1 MKKTLLNLMK
11 TKMAKASIL
20 IFIILMLSLSTALAQ
35 FTWTTTQTGFDQ
47 SWFGITYGNGVFVAV
62 AQNGTGNRVMTSPDG
77 IAWTT
82 RSSAANY
89 NWTSVTYG
97 NNLFVAV
104 AIWATGN
111 GVMTSPDGI
120 NWTSRTSAADYDWRS
135 VTYGN
140 GLFVAVAS
148 SGTGNRVMTSPD
160 GINWTS
166 RTSAADNDWRSV
178 TYGNGLFVAVA
189 IYATGNGVMTSPD
202 GINWTSRTSAAD
214 YDWRSVTYGNGLFVA
229 VASSG
234 TGNRVMTSPDG
245 ITWTLRASA
254 ADNAWHS
261 VIYGNGLFVA
271 VSTDGSGNRV
281 MTSTDGFTW
290 TSRTSAANNSWN
302 SVNYGNGVFVAVANN
317 GEGNRVMTS
326 PDGITW
332 ISVTYFPQRD
342 WYSVTFGNGVFVAV
356 ATSGTGNRVMTSPDG
371 INLTIRSS
379 AADNIWRSVTYG
391 NGLFVAV
398 SADGIGNRVMTSP
411 DGITWTSRSSAVD
424 NNWFSV
430 TYGNGLFVAV
440 ANSGVGNRVMTS
452 PDGITWTSQ
461 TSAVDNSWRSV
472 TYGNGLFV
480 AVANSGAGNRVMTSP
495 DGIAWTSQTSAADNG
510 WTSVTFGKGLFVA
523 VSSTGLMTSPDGSTW
538 TSRTPATSNDWSSVI
553 YGNGLFVAVSGDGA
567 KRVMTSPDGITWTS
581 QNSAVSNYWRSVTF
595 GNGVYVAVATN
606 GGGDRV
612 MKSFAPVPI
621 LPPTAQP
628 TNLYFSTT
636 KTGGNNNIVLHYT
649 ASASAEKY
657 LIVRKT
663 GSVPTFVPSDDTEY
677 TAGAQGD
684 EQIVYAGTAI
694 TGTDATVTSDIAYHY
709 KIYAY
714 NGSAA
719 TTKYLTTSPLS
730 GNTTVYSAP
739 ATLPVTSATVS
750 AGFPNAGVTVT
761 FPSGTTGTTLTVT
774 QTALAPVANF
784 SVLPGVRGVKNLY
797 FTITSTNPAP
807 GTFILIVDFSSLG
820 LTEAQWNNFKVLKRA
835 NAASAWVDVTTLGA
849 TITSRQTDGIWGKF
863 TISGLTSFSEFAG
876 GEAATTFTVVS
887 AAETGAGTLKNLI
900 VGATAG
906 DIIDFNT
913 TSMGGNTITL
923 SSPVVIDKDLTI
935 RGAAGGIIL
944 NGNNATRVM
953 TVNDAVTARLEN
965 LKIQN
970 GNDPA
975 FYVGGIKNE
984 GKLTMINCVVS
995 ENIATGSLA
1004 IGGVLS
1010 WDFAPLDGD
1019 LINLV
1024 NCTISGNTGDPSD
1037 GAGGFYGDGTVNIY
1051 NTIISGNTGFYSD
1064 VDETI
1069 NEIAESYNSLFGND
1083 VSSKITAGTGNLFSQ
1098 NPLFVGIVANPTHPY
1113 AIGAASPCADAGAD
1127 SYSFETTDIRG
1138 GTFGR
1143 KLNKTTGA
1151 TGTIDMGAYEFN
1163 PGLTWDGSES
1173 NDWNTAGNWSSN
1185 TVPFSTDD
1193 VLIPNTVSN
1202 YPTLGAAGA
1211 CNNITMQ
1218 SGASL
1223 LGNAYLTVSGTA
1235 AVDRAIPGAS
1245 QAWHFLSS
1253 PVAAQAISPAFTA
1266 DPATSYDIFA
1276 WYEPTGEW
1284 VNFKNTT
1291 IAPTWNTANVSTNFT
1306 VGKGY
1311 LVEYLGTG
1319 LTKQFTGSLN
1329 AGSVSPALT
1338 KSGTG
1343 DYAAYNLVGNP
1354 YPSAMDWK
1362 AASGW
1367 TRTSLAGSDIAG
1379 YDMSIWNDVA
1389 GQYGSFNSAGSSGN
1403 NDVTQYIA
1411 VGEGFMVKA
1420 TSAGTLG
1427 MADGVRVHNTQAYL
1441 KSTDA
1446 IANILRV
1453 KVAGNA
1459 NTYSDEIVVE
1469 FGHPTANGGAEKM
1482 FSFYE
1487 TAPSLYTVKPD
1498 GKYSV
1503 DFRGEPGAVTIPLSF
1518 KAGADGSYTLTTSQ
1532 LESFTSSTD
1541 ITLEDLKLNTT
1552 QSLMQNPVYTF
1563 SSTKTDDGARFLLH
1577 FGGAFSIGENAK
1589 GKPIMVYASGNTVC
1603 ISNTSGGAMNG
1614 DVYVYNTI
1622 GQLIMQQKLGGET
1635 QAKITLNV
1643 TTGCYLVK
1651 VVTSENTCSTKI
1663 FVK

>member
-1 MKKTLLNLMK
+1 
-11 TKMAKASIL
+11 
-20 IFIILMLSLSTALAQ
+20 
-35 FTWTTTQTGFDQ
+35 
-47 SWFGITYGNGVFVAV
+47 
-62 AQNGTGNRVMTSPDG
+62 MTSPDG
-77 IAWTT
+77 ISWT
-82 RSSAANY
+82 
-89 NWTSVTYG
+89 
-97 NNLFVAV
+97 
-104 AIWATGN
+104 I
-111 GVMTSPDGI
+111 GVSP
-120 NWTSRTSAADYDWRS
+120 ADNPWRS
-135 VTYGN
+135 VIYGN

-148 SGTGNRVMTSPD
+148 YGTPSNRVMTSPD
-160 GINWTS
+160 GINWTI
-166 RTSAADNDWRSV
+166 RTSAADN
-178 TYGNGLFVAVA
+178 A
-189 IYATGNGVMTSPD
+189 
-202 GINWTSRTSAAD
+202 
-214 YDWRSVTYGNGLFVA
+214 
-229 VASSG
+229 
-234 TGNRVMTSPDG
+234 
-245 ITWTLRASA
+245 
-254 ADNAWHS
+254 
-261 VIYGNGLFVA
+261 
-271 VSTDGSGNRV
+271 
-281 MTSTDGFTW
+281 
-290 TSRTSAANNSWN
+290 
-302 SVNYGNGVFVAVANN
+302 
-317 GEGNRVMTS
+317 
-326 PDGITW
+326 
-332 ISVTYFPQRD
+332 
-342 WYSVTFGNGVFVAV
+342 
-356 ATSGTGNRVMTSPDG
+356 
-371 INLTIRSS
+371 
-379 AADNIWRSVTYG
+379 
-391 NGLFVAV
+391 
-398 SADGIGNRVMTSP
+398 
-411 DGITWTSRSSAVD
+411 
-424 NNWFSV
+424 
-430 TYGNGLFVAV
+430 
-440 ANSGVGNRVMTS
+440 
-452 PDGITWTSQ
+452 
-461 TSAVDNSWRSV
+461 WRSV

-495 DGIAWTSQTSAADNG
+495 DGITWTMIASAAENEWWSVTYSNNLFVAVANTGDGNRVMTSPDGIAWTIRASAANNKWNSVTYGNGLFVAVANSGAGNRVMTSPDGTTWTSVTYVPDLSWQSVTYGNGLYVAVAVGFSGTGNRVMTSPDGIAWTSRSSAADNN
-510 WTSVTFGKGLFVA
+510 WYSVSYGNGLFVA
-523 VSSTGLMTSPDGSTW
+523 VSNNGAGNRVMTSPDGFTWTSRSPAADNMWRSVTCGNGLFVAVSTDGSGNRVMTSPDGINWTSRSSAADNNWFSVTYGNGLFVAVAITGTGDRVMTSPDGITWTIRPSAADVSWTSVTYGNGLFVAVAEEGSVMTSPDGFTW
-538 TSRTPATSNDWSSVI
+538 TSRTPAANNPWYSVI
-553 YGNGLFVAVSGDGA
+553 YGNGLFVAVAGGGIGN
-567 KRVMTSPDGITWTS
+567 RVMTSPDGITWTIRS
-581 QNSAVSNYWRSVTF
+581 SAADVDWNSVTY
-595 GNGVYVAVATN
+595 GNGLFVAVGMFGVCN
-606 GGGDRV
+606 NV
-612 MKSFAPVPI
+612 MKSVSPVPI

-663 GSVPTFVPSDDTEY
+663 GSAPTFVPSDGTEY
-677 TAGAQGD
+677 TVGVQVD
-684 EQIVYAGTAI
+684 DQVVYVGTAV
-694 TGTDATVTSDIAYHY
+694 TATDATVTSDIAYHY

-730 GNTTVYSAP
+730 GNTSVYSTP

-784 SVLPGVRGVKNLY
+784 SALPGVRGVKNLY

-849 TITSRQTDGIWGKF
+849 TITSRQTDGVWGKF
-863 TISGLTSFSEFAG
+863 TISGLSSFSDFAG
-876 GEAATTFTVVS
+876 GEAATTVTVVS
-887 AAETGAGTLKNLI
+887 AAETGAGTLKQLI
-900 VGATAG
+900 TDATAG
-906 DIIDFNT
+906 DIITFDIAP
-913 TSMGGNTITL
+913 GNTITL

-1004 IGGVLS
+1004 VGGVLS
-1010 WDFAPLDGD
+1010 FDAFPLDGD
-1019 LINLV
+1019 VLNLV
-1024 NCTISGNTGDPSD
+1024 NSTITGNTGESAD
-1037 GAGGFYGDGTVNIY
+1037 GAGGLYSEDEVNIY

-1306 VGKGY
+1306 TCKGY
-1311 LVEYLGTG
+1311 LVEYTGTG
-1319 LTKQFTGSLN
+1319 LTKQFTGNLN
-1329 AGSVSPALT
+1329 SGNKTFTLSKAGS
-1338 KSGTG
+1338 GT
-1343 DYAAYNLVGNP
+1343 YAAYNLAGNP
-1354 YPSAMDWK
+1354 YPSAIDWK

-1367 TRTSLAGSDIAG
+1367 TRTALVSSGGG
-1379 YDMSIWNDVA
+1379 YDMSIWNDVD
-1389 GQYGSFNSAGSSGN
+1389 GQYGSFNSAGASGTHGA
-1403 NDVTQYIA
+1403 TQYIA
-1411 VGEGFMVKA
+1411 VGQGFMVKA
-1420 TSAGTLG
+1420 ALLKSGNFQGSPPIYFG
-1427 MADGVRVHNTQAYL
+1427 MTDVVRVHNTQAYL

-1446 IANILRV
+1446 IANILRI
-1453 KVAGNA
+1453 KVAGDA

-1577 FGGAFSIGENAK
+1577 FGGTFNIGKNAK
-1589 GKPIMVYASGNTVC
+1589 GKPTKVYASENTVC
-1603 ISNTSGGAMNG
+1603 ISNTSGGVMNG

-1651 VVTSENTCSTKI
+1651 VVTSENTCST
-1663 FVK
+1663 